1 MKNITIRDVAREAG
15 VSVATVSNALNNAG
29 IVRPE
34 TRQAVMDAAKRL
46 NYIPNENGKLLRA
59 SETRHIGLFVKA
71 ILGQFYSTL
80 AHTLYRSC
88 QQAGYD
94 LEINIIDDPGRVLQA
109 LQTRTLDGAVVFFDG
124 MEEDLRER
132 MIRSGYPILF
142 LDSDR
147 TGASCSSLLLDAYAQ
162 GCMAADYL
170 WGLGKRSFLHMA
182 GEDENYDALR
192 RKKGFLDTL
201 ETLGISRDSVP
212 LLQGRFERGAAYQEM
227 RRYLTEGGQPPEAV
241 FAGNDLSAVGCI
253 IAIREAGLRVPE
265 DVSVLGCDDITLAD
279 YCSPQLTTIRT
290 NFEQLGSRAAG
301 EIIRLIQ
308 GKEGRSVVLDSRL
321 IIRNSCMPTGSD
333 N

>member
-15 VSVATVSNALNNAG
+15 VSVATVSNALNNTAV
-29 IVRPE
+29 VRPE
-34 TRQAVMDAAKRL
+34 TRQAVLAAVERL

-80 AHTLYRSC
+80 AHTLYQSC
-88 QQAGYD
+88 QQAGYG
-94 LEINIIDDPGRVLQA
+94 LEINIIDDPRRVLQA
-109 LQTRTLDGAVVFFDG
+109 IQTRTMDGAVVFFDG
-124 MEEDLRER
+124 MEDDLREQ
-132 MIRSGYPILF
+132 MIKTGYPILF

-147 TGASCSSLLLDAYAQ
+147 TGEACSSLLLDAYAQ

-182 GEDENYDALR
+182 GQDENYDAQR

-201 ETLGISRDSVP
+201 ETRGVPPDSVP

-227 RRYLTEGGQPPEAV
+227 RRYLAEGNPPPEAV

-253 IAIREAGLRVPE
+253 AAMNEAGLRVPE

-279 YCSPQLTTIRT
+279 YYAPQLTTIRT
-290 NFEQLGSRAAG
+290 NFEKLGSQAAV

-308 GKEGRSVVLDSRL
+308 GQAGRSVVLDSQL
-321 IIRNSCMPTGSD
+321 IIRKSCMPTGIND
-333 N
+333 